1 MFGELQKPHVLV
13 LGLGESGLAMA
24 RWCGQYGAPVR
35 VADTREAPANL
46 VFLRAELPSAQ
57 FIGGALDVALLDGIG
72 LVAISPG
79 LPPGEP
85 ATAALLAAARE
96 RGIPVW
102 GEIELFAR
110 ALAHL
115 RAESGYA
122 PKVLA
127 ITGTNGKTTTTAL
140 TGRLVERAGKTVAV
154 AGNISPSALD
164 KLAACIAAAT
174 LPEVWVLEL
183 SSFQLETTYTLAPHA
198 ATVLNVTQD
207 HLDWHGGMEAYA
219 AAKARVFGPAPA
231 PGEPGCLQVLNRN
244 DRLSLE
250 MARAGTVPVTFGTDL
265 PETPG
270 SFGVLRE
277 GGMPWLVIAEA
288 DSEAEGENKPRRRKA
303 AAEAEPA
310 VPVRHKRL
318 MPADALHIRG
328 MHNATNAMAA
338 LALCRAI
345 DLPLN
350 ALLHGLREYRGEP
363 HRVEWVA
370 TVDDV
375 EYFDDSKG
383 TNVGA
388 TVAALSGLD
397 KRVVLIAG
405 GEGKGQDFSPLAAP
419 VAQYARAVVL
429 IGKDAGELRRALAG
443 TGVTLA
449 DAATLEQAVTL
460 AAGAAQG
467 GDAVLLSPACA
478 SLDMFRNYVHRAEVF
493 RAAVEELAMS
503 RGIVP

>member
-1 MFGELQKPHVLV
+1 VFGELQKPHVLV

>member
-1 MFGELQKPHVLV
+1 VFGALQKPQVLV

-24 RWCGQYGAPVR
+24 RWCGLNGCRVR

-46 VFLRAELPSAQ
+46 SPLQSELPSAQ
-57 FIGGALDVALLDGIG
+57 FVGGQFAEALLDNIG

-79 LPPGEP
+79 LSPLE
-85 ATAALLAAARE
+85 ADTRALIEAAQA

-102 GEIELFAR
+102 GEIELFAQ
-110 ALAHL
+110 ALGYLEAT
-115 RAESGYA
+115 SGYA

-140 TGRLVERAGKTVAV
+140 TGRLAERAGKTVGV

-164 KLAACIAAAT
+164 KLSACIASAT
-174 LPEVWVLEL
+174 LPDVWVLEL
-183 SSFQLETTYTLAPHA
+183 SSFQLETTYSLAPHA
-198 ATVLNVTQD
+198 ATVLNLTQD
-207 HLDWHGGMEAYA
+207 HLDWHGSMEAYVA
-219 AAKARVFGPAPA
+219 SKARIFGPADK
-231 PGEPGCLQVLNRN
+231 GCVQVLNRQ
-244 DRLSLE
+244 DRLTMD
-250 MARAGTVPVTFGTDL
+250 MARAGASLVTFGTDL
-265 PETPG
+265 PEVAG
-270 SFGVLRE
+270 SYGVLRD
-277 GGMPWLVIAEA
+277 GGMPWLAVAVAEP
-288 DSEAEGENKPRRRKA
+288 DPEAESEQKPRRRKKDEV
-303 AAEAEPA
+303 AEAA

-370 TVDDV
+370 TIDEV

-388 TVAALSGLD
+388 TVAALNGLD

-429 IGKDAGELRRALAG
+429 IGKDAGAIREALGTGAEIVDAASLEDAVEKSAALA
-443 TGVTLA
+443 
-449 DAATLEQAVTL
+449 ES
-460 AAGAAQG
+460 
-467 GDAVLLSPACA
+467 GDVVLLSPACA
-478 SLDMFRNYVHRAEVF
+478 SLDMFRNYVHRAQVF
-493 RAAVEELAMS
+493 RGAVEELALS
-503 RGIVP
+503 RGIMP